1 MSRDGKL
8 KMHSALFI
16 GKNFLSRTTLRIL
29 LLQEKVE
36 RGMAGQKLI
45 PQFRLNVRDVSL
57 PHHDLTIPF
66 VERHKSHLSIDR
78 TGHINT
84 SLIAV
89 QKPLPRR
96 RRSFRK
102 MIACSPFPQTRRV
115 TREGK
120 TALTKQTD
128 SIRSAQIAGGGRNAE
143 QKSDQNGGRPDYS
156 AKS

>member
-8 KMHSALFI
+8 KMHSTLLI

-96 RRSFRK
+96 
-102 MIACSPFPQTRRV
+102 
-115 TREGK
+115 
-120 TALTKQTD
+120 
-128 SIRSAQIAGGGRNAE
+128 GGPSGR
-143 QKSDQNGGRPDYS
+143 
-156 AKS
+156 